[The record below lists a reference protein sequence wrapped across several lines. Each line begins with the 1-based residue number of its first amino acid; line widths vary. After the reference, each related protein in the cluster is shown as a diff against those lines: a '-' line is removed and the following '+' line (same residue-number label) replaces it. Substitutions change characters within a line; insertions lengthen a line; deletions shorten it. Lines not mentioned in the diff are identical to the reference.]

1 VSTHPASAL
10 GRPAVIAR
18 RSLPAALL
26 AGTAV
31 TVAAGLWLTLR
42 GTVLGTPLPPFLM
55 SWSPHLAW
63 PAVSGAVVAL
73 GAAGLAPRAMARVHG
88 RRAFGAV
95 LYVMS
100 LAVGLAVNAARRGP
114 AGWSHVFD
122 LSGHGSFEASREY
135 LPALAQLHQGVRHY
149 VAHFASLL
157 PYLPTH
163 AKGNPPGPVVAMH
176 LLGIT
181 SAGRLAAVCIAAAAL
196 SAPLAYLLGHELG
209 GERRGRLAGV
219 LMIFSPAAVLF
230 GVTSVDAIFMAIGTA
245 IAWLLVS
252 PRIGRRGLGCALVA
266 VASFFS
272 WVLLAIPAW
281 AVLVTL
287 RRRGGRAA
295 AVLAVSVAASV
306 LATTAA
312 LALLLD
318 YDPVTILR
326 ALTRIYGDGAAA
338 HRPYLFWLFGSP
350 AAWMAMLGLPI
361 AWWAARAL
369 TEGDPAALAL
379 AAVIAVSTVA
389 GFTKAETERIWLPF
403 VPLACVA
410 AAALP
415 IGRLRPLLGA
425 LAVQA
430 LVVELLFGTVW

>member
-1 VSTHPASAL
+1 MSSPASAL
-10 GRPAVIAR
+10 GRPAGIAR
-18 RSLPAALL
+18 RSLPAGLVA
-26 AGTAV
+26 ATAV
-31 TVAAGLWLTLR
+31 TVAAGLWLTLQ

-55 SWSPHLAW
+55 SWSPHPAW
-63 PAVSGAVVAL
+63 PAVIGAVVAL
-73 GAAGLAPRAMARVHG
+73 GAAWLVPWTMTRIGHG
-88 RRAFGAV
+88 PKFAAV
-95 LYVMS
+95 LYATS
-100 LAVGLAVNAARRGP
+100 LAVGLTVNAARRGP

-135 LPALAQLHQGVRHY
+135 LPALAQLHQGVRYY
-149 VAHFASLL
+149 VGHFASLL

-163 AKGNPPGPVVAMH
+163 AKGNPPGPVVAMQ

-181 SAGRLAAVCIAAAAL
+181 TAGRLAAVCIAAGAL
-196 SAPLAYLLGHELG
+196 SAPLAYLLGRELG
-209 GERRGRLAGV
+209 GEHRGRLAGV

-230 GVTSVDAIFMAIGTA
+230 GVTSVDAVFAALGTA
-245 IAWLLVS
+245 TAWLLVS

-281 AVLVTL
+281 AVLVTA

-295 AVLAVSVAASV
+295 ALLAISVAASV
-306 LATTAA
+306 LLLTAV
-312 LALLLD
+312 LGLLLD
-318 YDPVTILR
+318 YDPVAILR
-326 ALTRIYGDGAAA
+326 TLSRIYGDGAAA

-350 AAWMAMLGLPI
+350 AAWTAMLGLPI
-361 AWWAARAL
+361 GWLAARAL
-369 TEGDPAALAL
+369 AAGDPAALAL
-379 AAVIAVSTVA
+379 AAVIVVSAVA

-415 IGRLRPLLGA
+415 VSRLRALLGV
-425 LAVQA
+425 LVVQA
-430 LVVELLFGTVW
+430 LAVELLFGTVW